1 MTTAPELPPW
11 TFQRCPGCGRAVPLA
26 AHELTCPRYD
36 TRTRVAVAWICDHCD
51 LVLDLLGLFTS
62 WEAAISAHQRELDNR
77 ALRYFN
83 QASLDDSQNITTDR
97 RRNVTAQLRRHGT
110 K

>member
-1 MTTAPELPPW
+1 MTITADLPHW
-11 TFQRCPGCGRAVPLA
+11 AFQRCPACGRAVPLA

-36 TRTRVAVAWICDHCD
+36 TRTRVAVASICDHCD

-62 WEAAISAHQRELDNR
+62 WDAAISAHQHELDDR

-83 QASLDDSQNITTDR
+83 EASHDDFQNITTDR
-97 RRNVTAQLRRHGT
+97 RRNVTAEFRRHGT